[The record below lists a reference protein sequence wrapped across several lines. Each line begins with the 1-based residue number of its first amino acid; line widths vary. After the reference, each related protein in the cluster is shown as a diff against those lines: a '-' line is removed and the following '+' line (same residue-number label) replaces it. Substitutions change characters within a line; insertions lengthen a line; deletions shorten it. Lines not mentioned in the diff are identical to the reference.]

1 MKEQKHYFVL
11 HLGFQAKSR
20 EGSSRKW
27 CKRRGLEEQR
37 FYEMSKLKRQFE
49 QLLRDHHLLDPE
61 GRDEDEYERD
71 REEDKR
77 RELKKL
83 KRDHRKSSRKTKML
97 KLDEDEQTGSEDEAT
112 TDIRDLE
119 FKLTHDLDKL
129 QAGSAARRSFT
140 LREINL
146 LKIILCSGL
155 YPNLAVP
162 DEGNTCKRDSE
173 QLYHSQSK
181 QFLLV
186 HPTSVFVT
194 RPDLLQPADA
204 PVNQPTSSSKSHT
217 QSSGNHQLLAFVS
230 LLETNK
236 PYLVNAMRVPALQT
250 LLLFA
255 QSLDTNADLT
265 RFVVDCW
272 LEICLP
278 DSATGHKVVTAVQQ
292 LRVTWARLLK
302 LRFDANKV
310 TERLERKLATRRN
323 KERDLEHLLAK
334 KLSEFL
340 DSDVRYSIR
349 RLLPS
354 ESQHLYFGPSGQS
367 QNYDDSEQAF
377 SFTASSEPH
386 PIKGGFRLNEYL
398 TYNCLQDTVMAEAAS
413 AAAQYIAKHWRCDK
427 CGEKMLVTVL
437 ERLQH
442 QEECQHDEPV
452 TARESAVGADLAQS
466 HTTNEAPG
474 DSSVKRLRK
483 PYYCST
489 CQKEFSFTSTE
500 ILKHRRTHI
509 SST

>member
-1 MKEQKHYFVL
+1 
-11 HLGFQAKSR
+11 
-20 EGSSRKW
+20 
-27 CKRRGLEEQR
+27 
-37 FYEMSKLKRQFE
+37 MSKLKRQFE
-49 QLLRDHHLLDPE
+49 QLLRDHRLVDPE
-61 GRDEDEYERD
+61 GRGEDEYERD

-97 KLDEDEQTGSEDEAT
+97 KLDEDEHSASEEEDT

-155 YPNLAVP
+155 YPNLALP

-173 QLYHSQSK
+173 QLFHSQSK

-194 RPDLLQPADA
+194 RPDLLQPAEA
-204 PVNQPTSSSKSHT
+204 PSQHASSSKSQT
-217 QSSGNHQLLAFVS
+217 QHSSNHQLLAFVS

-236 PYLVNAMRVPALQT
+236 PYLVNSMRVPALQT

-255 QSLDTNADLT
+255 QSLDTNGDLT
-265 RFVVDCW
+265 RLVVDCW

-278 DSATGHKVVTAVQQ
+278 DHTVGQKVLTAVQQ
-292 LRVTWARLLK
+292 LRGTWARLLK
-302 LRFDANKV
+302 LRFDSS
-310 TERLERKLATRRN
+310 TGDERLDRKSTTRRN
-323 KERDLEHLLAK
+323 KERDLEHQLAK

-340 DSDVRYSIR
+340 DSDVRYSLR

-354 ESQHLYFGPSGQS
+354 ESQHLYFGPDGQIF
-367 QNYDDSEQAF
+367 NEDDSGRVF
-377 SFTASSEPH
+377 SFASGSEPH
-386 PIKGGFRLNEYL
+386 PVKGGFFVNEYL

-413 AAAQYIAKHWRCDK
+413 AAAQYIAKHWRCEK

-442 QEECQHDEPV
+442 QEECQQDEPSN
-452 TARESAVGADLAQS
+452 TSESAVADLAQS
-466 HTTNEAPG
+466 QTANKTPTVE
-474 DSSVKRLRK
+474 SSIERLRK

-489 CQKEFSFTSTE
+489 CQKQFSFTSTE
-500 ILKHRRTHI
+500 ILKHKKSHVMT
-509 SST
+509 T